1 MTQLPWLAALVI
13 TDAMFE
19 NTVLI
24 EFATPGII
32 APAATATKPAIRA
45 YSMRSWPL
53 VSCQSL
59 NFQAKFVS
67 IFNCLSSLNFS
78 GR

>member
-45 YSMRSWPL
+45 S
-53 VSCQSL
+53 Q
-59 NFQAKFVS
+59 
-67 IFNCLSSLNFS
+67 
-78 GR
+78 